1 MKDYRSVRDE
11 IFRRAE
17 VKKQNRRQK
26 IVRGATVCLL
36 LCLCLPVSL
45 WAWQTGASLEEPPL
59 YAPEDNAQGAPV
71 SGENEEQF
79 QSAAPGASGEPEVEA
94 SEEPPMEEGPVYSE
108 EPWEEEPAP
117 APDEPEVPE
126 GPGETSDSHAGDVSE
141 EPPLEGPEEPILPPD
156 TPSSPA
162 MDAVELPDGSSLEIL
177 LFPIQG
183 DSYVEYFHKE
193 AIGVIGVTVDG
204 KWDPK
209 QGYILITEGKR
220 LPNVDWA
227 DGVSRL
233 ETILEEAD
241 LEYPSG
247 SLTVEESEELL
258 FMLYLYYL

>member
-79 QSAAPGASGEPEVEA
+79 QSAAPDMSGELWLPEASEEPEVEA
-94 SEEPPMEEGPVYSE
+94 SEEPPMGEEPIYSE

-126 GPGETSDSHAGDVSE
+126 GPGEPAE
-141 EPPLEGPEEPILPPD
+141 PEEPAPSLP
-156 TPSSPA
+156 
-162 MDAVELPDGSSLEIL
+162 
-177 LFPIQG
+177 Q
-183 DSYVEYFHKE
+183 
-193 AIGVIGVTVDG
+193 GVTVELYWYENPSWSNDEILG
-204 KWDPK
+204 FIALKINGEFDLEK
-209 QGYILITEGKR
+209 GYIFLTQKGGMLIEQASGGTPLLKSLCEEAGIPFPTHSLTAEEGK
-220 LPNVDWA
+220 L
-227 DGVSRL
+227 L
-233 ETILEEAD
+233 L
-241 LEYPSG
+241 
-247 SLTVEESEELL
+247 EELL
-258 FMLYLYYL
+258 DYYS

>member
-79 QSAAPGASGEPEVEA
+79 QSAAPDASGEPEAEA
-94 SEEPPMEEGPVYSE
+94 SEEPPMEEGPIYSE

-117 APDEPEVPE
+117 EPEA
-126 GPGETSDSHAGDVSE
+126 PGESNTPVKPPEDANLSE
-141 EPPLEGPEEPILPPD
+141 EPFAPEEP
-156 TPSSPA
+156 TPNFPEGVT
-162 MDAVELPDGSSLEIL
+162 VELY
-177 LFPIQG
+177 LF
-183 DSYVEYFHKE
+183 DSNSDHLKPYSKIAV
-193 AIGVIGVTVDG
+193 GVIGVTENG
-204 KWDPK
+204 KWNPAK
-209 QGYILITEGKR
+209 GYILLTEDERVLNGEGFDQTS
-220 LPNVDWA
+220 L
-227 DGVSRL
+227 
-233 ETILEEAD
+233 LEELFREAG
-241 LEYPSG
+241 LNFPAF
-247 SLTVEESEELL
+247 SLTVEEGEELL
-258 FMLYLYYL
+258 EQLLDYYS

>member
-45 WAWQTGASLEEPPL
+45 WAWQTGASLEEPPI
-59 YAPEDNAQGAPV
+59 YAPDNNAQGAPA
-71 SGENEEQF
+71 SGENEEMF
-79 QSAAPGASGEPEVEA
+79 QSAVPDMSGELWLPEASAEPEVEA
-94 SEEPPMEEGPVYSE
+94 SEEPPMEE
-108 EPWEEEPAP
+108 EPAP
-117 APDEPEVPE
+117 DLNEPEGSAP
-126 GPGETSDSHAGDVSE
+126 S
-141 EPPLEGPEEPILPPD
+141 LPQGV
-156 TPSSPA
+156 T
-162 MDAVELPDGSSLEIL
+162 VRLPDGSSLEIL
-177 LFPIQG
+177 LFPIPGISQ
-183 DSYVEYFHKE
+183 SESISKE

-220 LPNVDWA
+220 LPNVEGA
-227 DGVSRL
+227 GSISRL

-247 SLTVEESEELL
+247 SLTVEESVELL

>member
-17 VKKQNRRQK
+17 VKKKNRRQK

-59 YAPEDNAQGAPV
+59 YAPEDNEPGAPV
-71 SGENEEQF
+71 SGENEDQF
-79 QSAAPGASGEPEVEA
+79 QSAAPDMSGELWLPEASEEPEVEA
-94 SEEPPMEEGPVYSE
+94 SEEPPMGEEPIYSE

-117 APDEPEVPE
+117 DLDEPEVPE
-126 GPGETSDSHAGDVSE
+126 GPGE
-141 EPPLEGPEEPILPPD
+141 PIFPPD

-162 MDAVELPDGSSLEIL
+162 MEAVELPDGSSLEIL
-177 LFPIQG
+177 LFPIPGISQ
-183 DSYVEYFHKE
+183 SESISKE
-193 AIGVIGVTVDG
+193 AVGVIGVTVDG
-204 KWDPK
+204 KWDPE
-209 QGYILITEGKR
+209 QGYILITEEKR
-220 LPNVDWA
+220 LPNVEGA
-227 DGVSRL
+227 GSISRL
-233 ETILEEAD
+233 EMILEEAD

-247 SLTVEESEELL
+247 SLTVEEAEELL

>member
-17 VKKQNRRQK
+17 VKKKNRRQK

-79 QSAAPGASGEPEVEA
+79 QSAAPDASGEPEAEA
-94 SEEPPMEEGPVYSE
+94 SEEPPMEEEPVYSE

-117 APDEPEVPE
+117 DLNEPE
-126 GPGETSDSHAGDVSE
+126 GPAD
-141 EPPLEGPEEPILPPD
+141 PEEPAEPEGSA
-156 TPSSPA
+156 PSFPQGGT
-162 MDAVELPDGSSLEIL
+162 VRLPDGSSLEIL
-177 LFPIQG
+177 LFPIPGISQ
-183 DSYVEYFHKE
+183 SESISKE

-220 LPNVDWA
+220 LPNVEGA
-227 DGVSRL
+227 GSISRL

-247 SLTVEESEELL
+247 SLTVEESVELL